1 MADVLVAITAHAPKS
16 STAPPSCRRSGP
28 IASSRRDHTP
38 NGTAE
43 KSIEAGRITAPPAFS
58 PTKFLRRL
66 RSAETLTS
74 FAFARLAQ
82 SCLPGSCPGFP
93 ATLTTIAFGNRS
105 LQWLETS
112 T

>member
-1 MADVLVAITAHAPKS
+1 MPDVLVAITANAPKS
-16 STAPPSCRRSGP
+16 STASPSCRRSGP
-28 IASSRRDHTP
+28 IASSRRDQTP

-74 FAFARLAQ
+74 FRSVNLIDRNHNF
-82 SCLPGSCPGFP
+82 
-93 ATLTTIAFGNRS
+93 IA
-105 LQWLETS
+105 
-112 T
+112 